1 MKKIMISLLTAI
13 TIVGMS
19 VPAFAEDMPDDK
31 FEIQIMN
38 EPMLISANIAKDT
51 VNNVIIHGKTINLG
65 KLGVVVNNGKVM
77 VPLKVTAEDLGF
89 KVDINNDNKKAELDN
104 DQIKTEIEI
113 GKDSYYYASSHMIGM
128 TAPEKLGVAPVVIDN
143 EIYVPIN
150 LYKLLF
156 NDSKTTESGFIQT
169 KDGQEIY
176 VDNGELTNGWKLINN
191 KWYFMNNKGIMQKGW
206 VQSNNNWYY
215 LYDNGE
221 MAINTITPDGYK
233 VDQSGKWDL
242 GKAIQNLGNQNEI
255 KIGIPNPIEEYKTIA
270 EAQKALKFKV
280 VVPKEIPLEYKVK
293 FISTISK
300 ETFQIAYEN
309 GKNEILFR
317 MGQGIENISGDYNVY
332 KVNNTIKLDDKT
344 IKLSGN
350 DKLIKLATWKINDM
364 SYSLSVNNTM
374 EKDDI
379 IKIIN
384 STF

>member
-1 MKKIMISLLTAI
+1 MKKVMISLLTAI
-13 TIVGMS
+13 TLVGIC
-19 VPAFAEDMPDDK
+19 VPAFAEDISDDK

-38 EPMLISANIAKDT
+38 EPILISTNAANNII
-51 VNNVIIHGKTINLG
+51 NNVVIHGKTINLG
-65 KLGVVVNNGKVM
+65 KLGAVINNGKVM
-77 VPLKVTAEDLGF
+77 VPLKVTAEGLGF
-89 KVDINNDNKKAELDN
+89 KVDINKDNKKAELDN
-104 DQIKTEIEI
+104 NQIKTEVEV

-128 TAPEKLGVAPVVIDN
+128 TAPQKLGAAPVVIDN

-150 LYKLLF
+150 IYNLLF
-156 NDSKTTESGFIQT
+156 NDSKAVGNGFIQT
-169 KDGQEIY
+169 IEGQPVY
-176 VDNGELTNGWKLINN
+176 VENGSFTTGWKLINN
-191 KWYFMNNKGIMQKGW
+191 KWYFMNNNGIMQKGW
-206 VQSNNNWYY
+206 VQSSGNWYY

-221 MAINTITPDGYK
+221 MASDTITPDGYK

-242 GKAIQNLGNQNEI
+242 GNAISNLDKQNEI
-255 KIGIPNPIEEYKTIA
+255 KIGLPNPIEEYKTIA

-280 VVPKEIPLEYKVK
+280 VVPKEIPSEYKVK

-309 GKNEILFR
+309 ENNEILFR

-332 KVNNTIKLDDKT
+332 KVNNNINLDDKT

-364 SYSLSVNNTM
+364 SYSISVEKGM

-379 IKIIN
+379 IKIIK

>member
-1 MKKIMISLLTAI
+1 MKKVMISLLTAI
-13 TIVGMS
+13 TMVGIS
-19 VPAFAEDMPDDK
+19 VPAFAEDISDDK

-38 EPMLISANIAKDT
+38 EPILISTNTANNII
-51 VNNVIIHGKTINLG
+51 NNVVIHGKTINLG
-65 KLGVVVNNGKVM
+65 KLGVAINNGKVM
-77 VPLKVTAEDLGF
+77 VPLKVTAEGLGF
-89 KVDINNDNKKAELDN
+89 KVDINKDNKKAELDN
-104 DQIKTEIEI
+104 DQIKTEVEV

-128 TAPEKLGVAPVVIDN
+128 TAPQKLGAAPVVIDN

-150 LYKLLF
+150 IYNLLF
-156 NDSKTTESGFIQT
+156 NDSKAVGNGFIQT
-169 KDGQEIY
+169 KEGQPVY
-176 VDNGELTNGWKLINN
+176 VENGSFTTGWKLINN
-191 KWYFMNNKGIMQKGW
+191 KWYFMNNNGIMQKGW
-206 VQSNNNWYY
+206 VQSSGNWYY

-221 MAINTITPDGYK
+221 MASDTITPDGYK

-242 GKAIQNLGNQNEI
+242 GKAISNLDKQNEI
-255 KIGIPNPIEEYKTIA
+255 KIGIPNPIKEYKTVA
-270 EAQKALKFKV
+270 EAQKSLKFKV
-280 VVPKEIPLEYKVK
+280 GVPKEIPSEYKVK

-309 GKNEILFR
+309 EKNEILFR

-332 KVNNTIKLDDKT
+332 KVNNTIKLNDKT

-364 SYSLSVNNTM
+364 SYSISVENGM

-379 IKIIN
+379 IKIIK

>member
-13 TIVGMS
+13 TMVGIS
-19 VPAFAEDMPDDK
+19 VPAFAEDK
-31 FEIQIMN
+31 YEIQIMN
-38 EPMLISANIAKDT
+38 DPTVIATNTAKDI
-51 VNNVIIHGKTINLG
+51 VNNVIIHGKTINLREF
-65 KLGVVVNNGKVM
+65 GVVINNGKVM
-77 VPLKVTAEDLGF
+77 VPLKVTAEGLGF
-89 KVDINNDNKKAELDN
+89 KVDINKDNKKAELDN
-104 DQIKTEIEI
+104 DQIKTEIEV

-156 NDSKTTESGFIQT
+156 NDSKTIGSGFIKI
-169 KDGQEIY
+169 KDGQAIY
-176 VDNGELTNGWKLINN
+176 ADNGELTIGWKLINN
-191 KWYFMNNKGIMQKGW
+191 KWYYMNNNGIMQKGW
-206 VQSNNNWYY
+206 MQWNSNWYY
-215 LYDNGE
+215 LYENGE
-221 MAINTITPDGYK
+221 MASNTITPDGYK

-242 GKAIQNLGNQNEI
+242 RKAISNLDKQNQK
-255 KIGIPNPIEEYKTIA
+255 KIGMANPIEEYKTIA

-280 VVPKEIPLEYKVK
+280 VVPKEIPSEYKVK

-309 GKNEILFR
+309 EKNQILFR

-344 IKLSGN
+344 IKLSGD

-364 SYSLSVNNTM
+364 SYSLSAENGM

-379 IKIIN
+379 IKIIK